1 MKHYKVE
8 GSLGDSW
15 VNEQELRSLINDL
28 SQLHLNPH
36 VESYKG
42 VDLTVSYNDM
52 LGHLCG
58 YVRAPKRTIREL
70 LKRKIYNG
78 WSYAMRDDV
87 YAMTDVLSK
96 GIIDSVGEDEYL
108 TIGFSCAGEFDL
120 SLFLL
125 ENSFIIPDNKSFKN
139 FDFVIKELRRAV
151 DCVTPSYSI

>member
-8 GSLGDSW
+8 GSLGSSW
-15 VNEQELRSLINDL
+15 VNEEELHSLMNDL
-28 SQLHLNPH
+28 SQLHTNPY

-42 VDLTVSYNDM
+42 VDLTVRYNDM

-58 YVRAPKRTIREL
+58 YVRAPKNTIREL

-78 WSYAMRDDV
+78 WSYAVRDGEYPIHDLLFGG
-87 YAMTDVLSK
+87 VLNDI
-96 GIIDSVGEDEYL
+96 GDDEYL
-108 TIGFSCAGEFDL
+108 TIGFSCEGKHDL
-120 SLFLL
+120 TSFLL
-125 ENSFIIPDNKSFKN
+125 ENALFIPDTKSFKN